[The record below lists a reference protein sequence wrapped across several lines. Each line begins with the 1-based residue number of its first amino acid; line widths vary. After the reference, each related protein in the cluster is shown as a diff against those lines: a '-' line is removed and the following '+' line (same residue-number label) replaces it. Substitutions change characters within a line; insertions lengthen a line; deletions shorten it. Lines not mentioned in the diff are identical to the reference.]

1 MNNILTQA
9 RKALVARL
17 ETISIANGYM
27 TNIGTSVKTGWFNE
41 ILKDGAV
48 PEGGLVVVQKA
59 KALAPQP
66 GPSALMMKPGFHV
79 IAAIKAGFDGYEDAI
94 EPIEHDLLRCLC
106 PSTGIQPEWL
116 PAGAPGLQVGAP
128 EPFPPGDGLMAATVL
143 IPVYIFAVVDRL
155 DY

>member
-9 RKALVARL
+9 RKALVERL

-41 ILKDGAV
+41 ILKDRAV

-59 KALAPQP
+59 KALPPQP
-66 GPSALMMKPGFHV
+66 GPAALMMKPGFHV

-94 EPIEHDLLRCLC
+94 ESIEHDLLRCLC

-116 PAGAPGLQVGAP
+116 PAGATGLQVGAP
-128 EPFPPGDGLMAATVL
+128 EPIPPGDGLMAATVL
-143 IPVYIFAVVDRL
+143 IPIFIFAVVDRL